1 MVLSF
6 EFRFDWGDLCLHI
19 DCVNLKGTFSVRLL
33 RHLDIHLHIFLKNSN
48 FSLNI
53 KYKSLKSIPNKRK
66 MRKLTHEGKNLV
78 KKYLISK

>member
-19 DCVNLKGTFSVRLL
+19 DCVNLKRKLSVRLL
-33 RHLDIHLHIFLKNSN
+33 PHLDIHLHIFFINSN

-53 KYKSLKSIPNKRK
+53 KYKSLKSIPDERK
-66 MRKLTHEGKNLV
+66 TRKLTHDGKNLV
-78 KKYLISK
+78 KKYLVS